1 MPLDIECMVKLSC
14 VLTYHQAFSH
24 VFDTFIAWPKFIC
37 PATKRACASRSSGS
51 SRSFGSRRSSECRW
65 SIHFVTRPCQTFFLT
80 PSFVSVAKTGFQNG
94 QMLRYF
100 YISIC
105 LSWSLWTSLLLY
117 WALPKLVFKMA
128 KCFNTFTYQ
137 YVSHEVFG
145 HRYCCTEHCYTFLWR
160 EKNNKRSQISKHVP
174 ISWQSLL
181 TADKKRNSNRI
192 TSLNAATCNVLRLF
206 YEASIYAAAMAL
218 PNKTQHKVPTFS
230 QTNNHEYRL
239 SGQRVKAPGAFRSTG
254 QTRNRLIESDF
265 SFSFKFSN

>member
-94 QMLRYF
+94 QMLQYF

-117 WALPKLVFKMA
+117 WALLYISLTREKQQTESNLQTCSHIMA
-128 KCFNTFTYQ
+128 KSLDCGQ
-137 YVSHEVFG
+137 KKKQQSHHFAE
-145 HRYCCTEHCYTFLWR
+145 CCHMQCLAPLL
-160 EKNNKRSQISKHVP
+160 RSVNLRCSHGLAQQNAT
-174 ISWQSLL
+174 QSTNLL
-181 TADKKRNSNRI
+181 TN
-192 TSLNAATCNVLRLF
+192 
-206 YEASIYAAAMAL
+206 
-218 PNKTQHKVPTFS
+218 
-230 QTNNHEYRL
+230 
-239 SGQRVKAPGAFRSTG
+239 
-254 QTRNRLIESDF
+254 
-265 SFSFKFSN
+265 